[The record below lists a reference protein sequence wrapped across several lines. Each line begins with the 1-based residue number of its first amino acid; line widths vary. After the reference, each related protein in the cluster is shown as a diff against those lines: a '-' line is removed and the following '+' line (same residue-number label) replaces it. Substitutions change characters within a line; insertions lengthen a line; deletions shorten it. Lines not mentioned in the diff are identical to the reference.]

1 MATVKKVKFIK
12 SAVKPEDY
20 PPPDKPE
27 VAVVGRSNVGKSS
40 LINAIFKRDIA
51 KVSSSPGKTRLINFF
66 LLNDKIYFVDL
77 PGYGYAAVS
86 KAEREKWRKMIEKYF
101 YTRDNL
107 GLVILLVDSRH
118 EPTKLD
124 IMMKE
129 WLDSLGIP
137 YIVVA
142 TKADKL
148 NQSEKAKT
156 KKRIRETLKLPKD
169 FPIFLTSSKE
179 KTGIKELMSYV
190 LNHLEA
196 HSKESD

>member
-12 SAVKPEDY
+12 SAVRPQDY
-20 PPPDKPE
+20 PPSDKPE

-40 LINAIFKRDIA
+40 LINAIFKRNIA

-66 LLNDKIYFVDL
+66 LLNDDIYFVDL

-86 KAEREKWRKMIEKYF
+86 KAERKKWRKMIETYF
-101 YTRDNL
+101 HNRDNL
-107 GLVILLVDSRH
+107 KLVVMLVDSRH
-118 EPTKLD
+118 KPTNLD
-124 IMMKE
+124 ILMKE
-129 WLDSLGIP
+129 WLESLGIP

-156 KKRIRETLKLPKD
+156 KKIIKETLNLPKEI
-169 FPIFLTSSKE
+169 PVILTSSKE
-179 KTGIKELMSYV
+179 GIGIKELMSKI
-190 LNHLEA
+190 LENL
-196 HSKESD
+196 KK

>member
-1 MATVKKVKFIK
+1 MAVIKKVKFIK
-12 SAVKPEDY
+12 SAVNPKDY
-20 PPPDKPE
+20 PPPHFPE
-27 VAVVGRSNVGKSS
+27 IAIVGRSNVGKSS
-40 LINAIFKRDIA
+40 LINAIFKRNIA

-86 KAEREKWRKMIEKYF
+86 KAERNKWKKMIETYF
-101 YTRDNL
+101 HTRENL
-107 GLVILLVDSRH
+107 SLVIMLVDSRH
-118 EPTKLD
+118 QPTKLD

-129 WLDSLGIP
+129 WLESLGIP

-156 KKRIRETLKLPKD
+156 KKIIRETLGLPKD
-169 FPIFLTSSKE
+169 FPVFLTSSKE
-179 KTGIKELMSYV
+179 GTGIKELVSYILDFV
-190 LNHLEA
+190 
-196 HSKESD
+196 SKD